1 MKSLSVLPIN
11 RTLCRA
17 LGESYEEVANQKL
30 AELKD
35 KFIERARR
43 AGKPNPEGDW
53 QRAEGTYRNMLMQ
66 DPNIRQDLEQRIA
79 NGSQGVRPAAPA
91 AEAPAAG
98 GGGDAKAVGSEIYG
112 LADEIRGQV
121 GDDGAGK
128 VHRIMQLAMGLAQT
142 G

>member
-43 AGKPNPEGDW
+43 AGKQNPEGDW
-53 QRAEGTYRNMLMQ
+53 QRAEGTYRNMLMN

-79 NGSQGVRPAAPA
+79 NGSQGAPA
-91 AEAPAAG
+91 MAEAPA
-98 GGGDAKAVGSEIYG
+98 GGGDAKSVGSEIYA
-112 LADEIRGQV
+112 LADEVRGLV
-121 GDDGAGK
+121 GDDGADK